1 MLLKRLKAQIK
12 TVKFTTMVQP
22 RSKDYLPTSE
32 KVCPSR

>member
-22 RSKDYLPTSE
+22 HSQDYLPTSE
-32 KVCPSR
+32 KVDQSR